1 MASNPYLSM
10 KKIFYFVC
18 MILGSCA
25 FVGCSSCGSTEGNGE
40 ENDSVIVDS
49 IEEVVDTIDSV
60 VVDSTICND

>member
-1 MASNPYLSM
+1 
-10 KKIFYFVC
+10 